1 LNVLIAEDERLL
13 LLILFLRRMGDFDV
27 FWDFEVIKKVLFSYD
42 ESLDYLECLDYLE
55 SRFGFLSSSPTV
67 TQETSRES

>member
-13 LLILFLRRMGDFDV
+13 LLVRFLRRMGDFDV
-27 FWDFEVIKKVLFSYD
+27 FWDFEVIKKVWLPYD

-55 SRFGFLSSSPTV
+55 SRFGFLCSSPTV
-67 TQETSRES
+67 TQETSIES